1 MFWGI
6 PYSSDMN
13 KHNLHCTLID
23 KTHHC
28 PTFSNEVLDIL
39 IKSKPMAFAP
49 QPHVGG
55 VILPAALIGGAHG
68 EQLPSVPRQQ
78 QLFLPVVQARAA
90 RPQREAIVGDVN
102 KARVLPAAGETS
114 APLSVPPGV
123 RLVPVVGADSHGQ
136 HPERAEGQRQ
146 TGVEQQLPR
155 SHARVAISSEPRQHH
170 NSLESSSTRSRIPP
184 GARTERTG
192 VSRYSGICFGELNRK
207 YLRLYLTS
215 IRSPSH
221 PIPVNETRRDES
233 SPRTKPFK
241 RRQRKIL

>member
-1 MFWGI
+1 
-6 PYSSDMN
+6 
-13 KHNLHCTLID
+13 
-23 KTHHC
+23 
-28 PTFSNEVLDIL
+28 
-39 IKSKPMAFAP
+39 MAFAP

-55 VILPAALIGGAHG
+55 VIQPAALIGGAHG

-155 SHARVAISSEPRQHH
+155 SHARVAIAQSRVSTTTAWRAPRRAAASRLARGQRERV
-170 NSLESSSTRSRIPP
+170 SVGTVESVLESS
-184 GARTERTG
+184 TEN
-192 VSRYSGICFGELNRK
+192 IKAF
-207 YLRLYLTS
+207 
-215 IRSPSH
+215 I
-221 PIPVNETRRDES
+221 
-233 SPRTKPFK
+233 
-241 RRQRKIL
+241 